1 MNSNVDTVLLVVM
14 EFSAF
19 IDLYAGD
26 GTALLPAAEIFLKVK
41 DITRGT
47 GYIQFFRID

>member
-1 MNSNVDTVLLVVM
+1 MLVLVVM

-19 IDLYAGD
+19 INLYAGN

-41 DITRGT
+41 DVTQGT